1 MAADEKIS
9 LLFRTANTQPIGID
23 EGMIGLERILKS
35 GKQQIIV
42 TGGTALNKNAGESF
56 IAPAV
61 SADVP
66 VPDSGLI
73 EEQVITCLC
82 DVLKLTKDEVC
93 SSDTF
98 DDMGVDSV
106 LAIEIVHKLNSML
119 ADTLRNTDLFNYPT
133 VRLLTNYLKESMAK
147 QSSGQLNDRSD
158 SQMLSLFDGLRSGEI
173 DVEQALSTLN
183 GWGG

>member
-1 MAADEKIS
+1 MAADEKLS
-9 LLFRTANTQPIGID
+9 LLFRTARIQPIGVD

-35 GKQQIIV
+35 ERQQIIV
-42 TGGTALNKNAGESF
+42 TGSTVPNKNAGESLK
-56 IAPAV
+56 APAV
-61 SADVP
+61 PPVVP
-66 VPDSGLI
+66 VPDAGLI

-106 LAIEIVHKLNSML
+106 LAIEIVHKLNSTL
-119 ADTLRNTDLFNYPT
+119 AATLRNTDLFNYPT
-133 VRLLTNYLKESMAK
+133 VRLLTNYLNESMAK
-147 QSSGQLNDRSD
+147 QSTVQLNNQSD
-158 SQMLSLFDGLRSGEI
+158 SQMLSLFDGLWSGDI
-173 DVEQALSTLN
+173 DVEQALSTLD